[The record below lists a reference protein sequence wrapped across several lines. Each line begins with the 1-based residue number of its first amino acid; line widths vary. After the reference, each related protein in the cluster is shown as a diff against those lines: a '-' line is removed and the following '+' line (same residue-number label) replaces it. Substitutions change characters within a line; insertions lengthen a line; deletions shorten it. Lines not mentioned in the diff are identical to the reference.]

1 MRHFLQECCFAV
13 ASFSSACGRA
23 RCSLFNL
30 VTGCETPMQN
40 TGCETPEEDT
50 RCETW
55 VLDTGCEIV
64 GVATAKEE
72 PLCWKSKVSRSLLE
86 SFQGIA
92 LNHFHCLT
100 AMASVR

>member
-1 MRHFLQECCFAV
+1 
-13 ASFSSACGRA
+13 
-23 RCSLFNL
+23 
-30 VTGCETPMQN
+30 MQN

-72 PLCWKSKVSRSLLE
+72 PLCLEIGGFKILVGILSKHCTELYSLPSHRVSIPHSN
-86 SFQGIA
+86 GVCA
-92 LNHFHCLT
+92 LSMT
-100 AMASVR
+100 